1 MMKHQVVVEFDP
13 TTRHYTATVP
23 GIPAI
28 VVDAKNEKTA
38 LKWAAEAIALH
49 LSEMPA
55 PLQAKVVSVDV

>member
-1 MMKHQVVVEFDP
+1 MMRHQVVVEFDP

-28 VVDAKNEKTA
+28 VVDAKSEKTA
-38 LKWAAEAIALH
+38 LKWVAEAIALH
-49 LSEMPA
+49 LAELPA